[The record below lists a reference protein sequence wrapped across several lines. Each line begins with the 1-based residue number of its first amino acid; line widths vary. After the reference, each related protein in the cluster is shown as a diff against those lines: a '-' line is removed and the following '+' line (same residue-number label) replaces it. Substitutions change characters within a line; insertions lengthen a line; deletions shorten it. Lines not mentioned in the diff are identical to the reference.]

1 MKIIEKKDLQKLQLP
16 KETPRLLKTLHRG
29 LQAAVGELEAARQH
43 GRAHNG
49 ATVATLGEALAGAL
63 SLLRLLVAEGCRR
76 HGTAVLSE
84 LAATAMAAL
93 ELAAE
98 DAAGEGDG
106 EGDGGGESRTPMQI
120 PRHFDSMIEHLQRFL
135 NNEQLTCC
143 CCC

>member
-49 ATVATLGEALAGAL
+49 ATVATLGEASAGAL

-76 HGTAVLSE
+76 HVTAVLSE
-84 LAATAMAAL
+84 LAA

-106 EGDGGGESRTPMQI
+106 EGDGGGESRTPRQI